1 MEIEIFV
8 NNPWQ
13 QNTVVLYD
21 RTGEAVIIDCGCLG
35 DDEEGQL
42 KKFLSEKHLKPVAL
56 LDTHLHIDHIFGNNF
71 VKKAFGLEAQAGA
84 ADNYL
89 IEHAVEYAAMLGIT
103 GITPPPPVGKYL
115 NDGDVVK
122 FGDSELKVIA
132 VPGHSPG
139 SLCFYSEPDRL
150 LIAGDV
156 LFAGSVGRS
165 DLPGGNGR
173 QLIEGI
179 KNKLLC
185 LPDEVRVIPGHGPET
200 TIGEEKKHNPFLR

>member
-21 RTGEAVIIDCGCLG
+21 RTGEAVIVDCGCLG
-35 DDEEGQL
+35 DEEESQI
-42 KKFLSEKHLKPVAL
+42 KSFMSEKQLKPVAL

-71 VKKAFGLEAQAGA
+71 VKKAFGLEAQASA

-103 GITPPPPVGKYL
+103 GITPPPPVGKNL
-115 NDGDVVK
+115 ADGDVVK

-139 SLCFYSEPDRL
+139 SLCFYSEADRL

-185 LPDEVRVIPGHGPET
+185 LPDDVRVVPGHGPET
-200 TIGEEKKHNPFLR
+200 TIGEERKHNPFLR

>member
-13 QNTVVLYD
+13 ENTIVLFD
-21 RTGEAVIIDCGCLG
+21 ETGEAVIVDCGCFG
-35 DDEEGQL
+35 DEEEGQL
-42 KKFLSEKHLKPVAL
+42 KDFLAGKKLKPVAL

-71 VKKAFGLEAQAGA
+71 VKKTFGLEAWAGLE
-84 ADNYL
+84 DNYL
-89 IEHAVEYAAMLGIT
+89 IERAVEYASLLGIT
-103 GITPPPPVGKYL
+103 GITPPPAVGRFLK
-115 NDGDVVK
+115 DGEVVR
-122 FGDSELKVIA
+122 FGNSELNVIA

-139 SLCFYSEPDRL
+139 SLCFYNEVDKIL
-150 LIAGDV
+150 FAGDV

-173 QLIEGI
+173 LLIEGI

-185 LPDEVRVIPGHGPET
+185 LPDDVRVIPGHGPET
-200 TIGEEKKHNPFLR
+200 TIGRERKHNPFLK

>member
-21 RTGEAVIIDCGCLG
+21 AMGEAVIVDCGCFG
-35 DDEEGQL
+35 DEEENQL
-42 KKFLSEKHLKPVAL
+42 KDFLTGKKLKPVAL
-56 LDTHLHIDHIFGNNF
+56 LGTHLHIDHIFGNNF
-71 VKKAFGLEAQAGA
+71 VKKTFGLQAQASE

-89 IEHAVEYAAMLGIT
+89 IEHAVEYSAMLGIT
-103 GITPPPPVGKYL
+103 GITPPPALGKFL
-115 NDGDVVK
+115 KDGDVVK
-122 FGDSELKVIA
+122 FGESELKVIA

-139 SLCFYSEPDRL
+139 GLCFYSEPDKL

-173 QLIEGI
+173 QLVEAI
-179 KNKLLC
+179 KSKLLC
-185 LPDEVRVIPGHGPET
+185 LPDEVRVIPGHGLET
-200 TIGEEKKHNPFLR
+200 TIGKERKHNPFLK